1 MYTVITVLSGI
12 HLLFTY
18 TIYLGL
24 HTQSSASNA
33 AVGLFHLLFVVYGA
47 MRYHNTRSRI
57 PVHKPHLWI

>member
-33 AVGLFHLLFVVYGA
+33 AVGLFHLLFVVYTA
-47 MRYHNTRSRI
+47 LSAIIIRARA
-57 PVHKPHLWI
+57 